1 MLARRDD
8 ADILVFLHIIL
19 TGLFESEALDKY
31 AVLIEDYLGR
41 NIYLPA
47 IARHC
52 RSVKK
57 DAADTVKRVLDRA
70 MAVDEGMAVSECLIF
85 AIENHDLQEL
95 PLVATVFVPAIK
107 YLISKR
113 NAQWIYRAYF
123 LPEGKKFFHELPSEY
138 ADLVLENLL
147 ALNRIDHDAESILTP
162 IAMNRPASV
171 WTFFERRV
179 RDKRDRDD
187 HYQAIPYQF
196 HDLAQALAKDVDLAT
211 ATLRKWYSP
220 GDPMF
225 RFTAGL
231 MLQAIFPA
239 FTDELAS
246 SFNQMIA
253 RGSDE
258 DYDFASRLLEN
269 YHGETPTHEVI
280 KELIERLP
288 ENDPRL
294 TRLDICLSNTGGVW
308 GEFGMVAAYRKKK
321 EAIALWQSDSRTKV
335 RAFAAS
341 YVRRMEQEIASE
353 QRSSEIR
360 KELRMRD
367 YEVESE

>member
-1 MLARRDD
+1 
-8 ADILVFLHIIL
+8 
-19 TGLFESEALDKY
+19 
-31 AVLIEDYLGR
+31 
-41 NIYLPA
+41 
-47 IARHC
+47 
-52 RSVKK
+52 
-57 DAADTVKRVLDRA
+57 
-70 MAVDEGMAVSECLIF
+70 
-85 AIENHDLQEL
+85 
-95 PLVATVFVPAIK
+95 
-107 YLISKR
+107 
-113 NAQWIYRAYF
+113 
-123 LPEGKKFFHELPSEY
+123 
-138 ADLVLENLL
+138 
-147 ALNRIDHDAESILTP
+147 
-162 IAMNRPASV
+162 
-171 WTFFERRV
+171 
-179 RDKRDRDD
+179 
-187 HYQAIPYQF
+187 
-196 HDLAQALAKDVDLAT
+196 
-211 ATLRKWYSP
+211 
-220 GDPMF
+220 
-225 RFTAGL
+225 

-294 TRLDICLSNTGGVW
+294 TRLDICLSNTGVVS
-308 GEFGMVAAYRKKK
+308 GEFGMVAAHRKKK